1 MGWTKVWPGPGE
13 ASSAFW
19 SSAGAEEEGAVPE
32 TASGGSSE
40 GQEESTPSA
49 YDNLSKVSLHPPMM
63 DVTDGHLKMNSSG
76 GHIGTG
82 EDEAELEEVQRT
94 RDSSSWS
101 SCEVLPLDESSD
113 DVGVVSPVRNGGLPS
128 NQEAEKENS
137 DKDDHE
143 DSNEDDDENSDNDHD
158 DHTHHPNS
166 PASGSVRSGSPLS
179 TGSSDVFLPSGSPD
193 LQGAEDHL
201 QPRDTHSLLDEL
213 RQRMAQ
219 QKSEYQTRIQRWD
232 TFSVFNSV
240 YLYSAKSC
248 CLKAL

>member
-1 MGWTKVWPGPGE
+1 MGWTKVWSGRGE

-40 GQEESTPSA
+40 VQEESTPSA
-49 YDNLSKVSLHPPMM
+49 YDNLSRVSLHPPMM
-63 DVTDGHLKMNSSG
+63 DVTDGHLKMSSSG

-82 EDEAELEEVQRT
+82 DDEAELEEVEHM

-128 NQEAEKENS
+128 NQEAEKENGV
-137 DKDDHE
+137 KDDHE
-143 DSNEDDDENSDNDHD
+143 DSNEDDDENSDTDHD
-158 DHTHHPNS
+158 DHIHHPNS

-219 QKSEYQTRIQRWD
+219 QKSEYQTRIQR
-232 TFSVFNSV
+232 
-240 YLYSAKSC
+240 
-248 CLKAL
+248 